1 MMTSWSRPTLTRMP
15 RILCAVPMLLVAVLS
30 GATISCSGRTPVR
43 DPTGANVR
51 DTRVDIRVINNNFS
65 DATLYANL
73 PGRREFLGRLTGKTE
88 ANYTLNLEVAQPI
101 TIDISLL
108 AGGTCTTRELIVDP
122 GDELFL
128 TIESA
133 LDEMGLCRR
142 RG

>member
-1 MMTSWSRPTLTRMP
+1 MTRRCHPMLAVRTTLIRAM
-15 RILCAVPMLLVAVLS
+15 PMLLVAVLS

-65 DATLYANL
+65 DATLFANL
-73 PGRREFLGRLTGKTE
+73 RGRREFLGRLTGKTE
-88 ANYTLNLEVAQPI
+88 ANYTFNLEVAQPI

-133 LDEMGLCRR
+133 LDAMQLCNR